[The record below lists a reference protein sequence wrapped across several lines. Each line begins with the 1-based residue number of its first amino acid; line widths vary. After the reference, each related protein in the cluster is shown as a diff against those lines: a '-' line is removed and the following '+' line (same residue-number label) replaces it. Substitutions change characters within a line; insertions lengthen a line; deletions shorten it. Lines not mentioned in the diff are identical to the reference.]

1 MKHANGYGSVSK
13 LTGNRRKPFRVQIHV
28 GYKDDG
34 TPIRQTIGYTT
45 TREEGKELLA
55 EYHNKQFNLE
65 LDNLCFDFLYQEWF
79 KYKEKQN
86 LSEARLRKYSSYRKH
101 YKIIENKPFNS
112 ITKNDLQLIVDRSNC
127 SGKTQREIV
136 NVYHQLYEFAKYN
149 NVKVLND
156 VSKFVVYDKIV
167 PSTLHQPFTDDEINL
182 IWKHVDNDIA
192 KLILINI
199 YTGIRPGEFFKISEV
214 HEDYFIT
221 GSKTE
226 AGKDRVIPLHRSI
239 KQIFANCY
247 QNHTID
253 ECFNE
258 DGLYIREKRFFDN
271 LGIKHTPYDC
281 RHTFA
286 TLCSRYELNEHI
298 VKLIMGHHIS
308 DLTKRVYTHKM
319 IEELIDE
326 VNKIS
331 V

>member
-1 MKHANGYGSVSK
+1 MKHANGYGAVSK
-13 LTGNRRKPFRVQIHV
+13 LTGNRRKPFRVQIHI
-28 GYKDDG
+28 GYKDNG
-34 TPIRQTIGYTT
+34 NPIRKTIGYTA

-86 LSEARLRKYSSYRKH
+86 LSQARLKKYRSYRKH
-101 YKIIENKPFNS
+101 YRYIENKPFNT

-127 SGKTQREIV
+127 SGKTQREII
-136 NVYHQLYEFAKYN
+136 NIYHQLYEYAKYN

-156 VSKFVVYDKIV
+156 VSKYVIYDRMI
-167 PSTLHQPFTDDEINL
+167 PSTLHQPFTEEEIKL
-182 IWKHVDNDIA
+182 IWKHVDNNIA

-199 YTGIRPGEFFKISEV
+199 YTGLRPGEFFKITEV

-226 AGKDRVIPLHRSI
+226 AGKDRVIPLHYKI
-239 KQIFANCY
+239 KQMFHFCY
-247 QNHTID
+247 NNHVID
-253 ECFNE
+253 ECFNQ
-258 DGLYIREKRFFDN
+258 DGLYNREKKFFAN

-286 TLCSRYELNEHI
+286 TLCSRYHLDEHI

-308 DLTKRVYTHKM
+308 DLTKRVYTHKL
-319 IEELIDE
+319 IEELIE
-326 VNKIS
+326 EINKIN